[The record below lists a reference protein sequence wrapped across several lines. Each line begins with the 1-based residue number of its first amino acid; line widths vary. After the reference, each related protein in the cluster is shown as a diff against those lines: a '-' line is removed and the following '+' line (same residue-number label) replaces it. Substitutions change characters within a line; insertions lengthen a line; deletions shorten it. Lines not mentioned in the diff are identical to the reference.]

1 MSARRNNM
9 KRGGFVA
16 DYQTIVDPK
25 AYILYIPPESG
36 SPATPGLQGG
46 GKLSDNDR
54 KELNNGF
61 LYSIDGGCAMCGTTG
76 GNNKNRSRKGG
87 VGLELAPFISALA
100 LLGARLLAD
109 KEVGIFNDEQPGSKS
124 KKSSRSHKLS
134 A

>member
-16 DYQTIVDPK
+16 DYQTTVDPNAFK
-25 AYILYIPPESG
+25 LYIPPPSG

-46 GKLSDNDR
+46 GKLFDNDR

-61 LYSIDGGCAMCGTTG
+61 LYSTDGGCAMCGTTG
-76 GNNKNRSRKGG
+76 GSKTARSRKGG

-109 KEVGIFNDEQPGSKS
+109 KEVGIFNDEQPKSKS
-124 KKSSRSHKLS
+124 RSSRSSRKQS
-134 A
+134 V